1 MAQSF
6 TDSANLVT
14 DDGEVLVSV
23 PLTISAPD
31 GFARGG
37 IVVLHES
44 RELTDAFQEMLT
56 AISDDGWYAVA
67 PNLFHR
73 DDTTVDAS
81 TDDAEVFGSD
91 LFEDFDAARQWLLD
105 QGVSGDL
112 IGVIGFDDAGTAAAL
127 VATTRPVGAA
137 VSVSAPGILEPLT
150 DGAEA
155 LVTALP
161 SLKAPWLGLYGEDPR
176 TPRDH
181 VEQLKDAAASA
192 SVAVL
197 VVQYTG
203 SGHRPDSDEAP
214 APDPDDDNMID
225 AQSRI
230 FDWFN
235 SHLR

>member
-1 MAQSF
+1 MVRSF
-6 TDSANLVT
+6 TDSAHLVSAE
-14 DDGEVLVSV
+14 GEVLIEV
-23 PLTISAPD
+23 PLTVCAPD
-31 GFARGG
+31 GVARGG

-44 RELTDAFQEMLT
+44 RELTDAFRELLVS
-56 AISDDGWYAVA
+56 ISSDGWYAVA

-73 DDTTVDAS
+73 DQDPV
-81 TDDAEVFGSD
+81 AEVFGTD
-91 LFEDFDAARQWLLD
+91 LFEDFDAAWRWLTD
-105 QGVSGDL
+105 QGVPRDL
-112 IGVIGFDDAGTAAAL
+112 IGVLGFDDAGTAAAL
-127 VATTRPVGAA
+127 VATNRPVGAA
-137 VSVSAPGILEPLT
+137 VSVAAPGILEPLT

-161 SLKAPWLGLYGEDPR
+161 ALKAPWLGLYGEDDRIPS
-176 TPRDH
+176 DQ
-181 VEQLKDAAASA
+181 VERLQDAAAAA

-203 SGHRPDSDEAP
+203 SGHRADHAGVDVPDTV
-214 APDPDDDNMID
+214 DPEGDTIVN